1 MADVRSM
8 PTQLDG
14 SQHALFA
21 ERLLCAAEDMLLEG
35 PIVYTR
41 FGGNIEK
48 ASSGGEPSGAKQS
61 PPALVIDQR
70 CLGTLLGC
78 LCLLEPDLVGLR
90 LDHEQRHFRG
100 GRRPARRLRQRRRR
114 RDRADQRPDRPGL
127 PRPLPRGR
135 DRRRRSP
142 VKTPDFRQAFA
153 ALALVVST
161 G

>member
-48 ASSGGEPSGAKQS
+48 ASSGGRAE
-61 PPALVIDQR
+61 
-70 CLGTLLGC
+70 
-78 LCLLEPDLVGLR
+78 
-90 LDHEQRHFRG
+90 
-100 GRRPARRLRQRRRR
+100 RRET
-114 RDRADQRPDRPGL
+114 
-127 PRPLPRGR
+127 
-135 DRRRRSP
+135 
-142 VKTPDFRQAFA
+142 VA
-153 ALALVVST
+153 A
-161 G
+161 GIGH